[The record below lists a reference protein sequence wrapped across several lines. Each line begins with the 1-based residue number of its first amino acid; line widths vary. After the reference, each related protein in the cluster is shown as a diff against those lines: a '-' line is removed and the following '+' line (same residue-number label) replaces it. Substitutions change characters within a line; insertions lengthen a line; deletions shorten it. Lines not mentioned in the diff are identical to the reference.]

1 MDRTAL
7 MVATI
12 EYRPEIVE
20 LLLKHNPDV
29 KKTDKVTA
37 CVLGDWTDHAVLWE
51 VHIISTNI
59 ID

>member
-29 KKTDKVTA
+29 KKTDRVGGRGA
-37 CVLGDWTDHAVLWE
+37 WLEHAVFWQ
-51 VHIISTNI
+51 VHI
-59 ID
+59 